1 MESQGLNAHSSSDAQ
16 SPWQQKVQVT
26 AYGFDEAYPKVWLI
40 FEALC
45 LVALLGFFV
54 WSCFIRQPRGDPK
67 KPLPIKAV
75 IAARMMNIIT
85 LFLGIFKATVQQSYV
100 VVSMLNQIFYLIAVM
115 LGFYIFWK
123 LIQKLLE
130 RLAEEKP
137 SKAFALVAIT
147 HWILLGML
155 SALSA
160 AECALYIAFIT
171 KGINVGEGYMK
182 LAYEYNKVSA
192 ALSILCWIAS
202 MEVLGW
208 IIFIFVSAAP
218 DRRAGL
224 APLSVG
230 SFFFFLINFIL
241 AILQIIY
248 VLEQNMAPEYLDA
261 ARTIIEFFC
270 TMGIYTG
277 VLLCFRKW
285 HHVHISPPQKILE
298 AGGDEREVSE
308 EDCNSSLRSYHSMV
322 YSQQQEQLRYSFPQ
336 GAASAQQ
343 VHMYMPR

>member
-1 MESQGLNAHSSSDAQ
+1 
-16 SPWQQKVQVT
+16 
-26 AYGFDEAYPKVWLI
+26 
-40 FEALC
+40 
-45 LVALLGFFV
+45 
-54 WSCFIRQPRGDPK
+54 
-67 KPLPIKAV
+67 
-75 IAARMMNIIT
+75 MNIIT

-160 AECALYIAFIT
+160 AECALYIAFIA

-218 DRRAGL
+218 DRRVSLHLPCSIDATL
-224 APLSVG
+224 TAPG
-230 SFFFFLINFIL
+230 RTRPFI
-241 AILQIIY
+241 
-248 VLEQNMAPEYLDA
+248 
-261 ARTIIEFFC
+261 R
-270 TMGIYTG
+270 GK
-277 VLLCFRKW
+277 LLLLPHQLHPC
-285 HHVHISPPQKILE
+285 HPP
-298 AGGDEREVSE
+298 
-308 EDCNSSLRSYHSMV
+308 NNLR
-322 YSQQQEQLRYSFPQ
+322 P
-336 GAASAQQ
+336 
-343 VHMYMPR
+343 